1 MSERFAAAPGPDRPG
16 GGALWGVS
24 EGGSHTQWGGYN
36 LIDGQLNGNRSH
48 ERKVI
53 FTPPPFLYGEY
64 LMKYTWA
71 RANNFTARG

>member
-53 FTPPPFLYGEY
+53 FTPPPFFVWRIAHEIY
-64 LMKYTWA
+64 
-71 RANNFTARG
+71 RGACK